1 MGSVTEWVMVRR
13 RGGRM
18 NRGTRQDEQRG
29 ILRRVVAIV
38 PLFAVTL
45 LMSSHATQAVVDPT
59 PTPAM
64 QRTASDAQLREASWN
79 GTLDP
84 RSLPD
89 EELPASVQPVAAEQS
104 AAADGA
110 APLH

>member
-1 MGSVTEWVMVRR
+1 MN
-13 RGGRM
+13 GR
-18 NRGTRQDEQRG
+18 TSQDHLRG
-29 ILRRVVAIV
+29 ILRRVVAIA

-59 PTPAM
+59 PTPGM
-64 QRTASDAQLREASWN
+64 QRTGADAQLRELSWSR
-79 GTLDP
+79 TLDP
-84 RSLPD
+84 SSSPD
-89 EELPASVQPVAAEQS
+89 EPLPAWVQPVADEQS